1 MGFWKKLF
9 RFKKVKNDDAEN
21 WAELV
26 YARENVDVYDAEQRM
41 RYVTSCLE
49 QIAEASQELENVS
62 YEYSLVTSY
71 LTDIEE
77 IEALPK
83 EERDKVDKIARAL
96 KSLEQENSQYKDKKI
111 LISDEE
117 YYQMRRQET
126 EVEEG
131 INKLKEAEKYGVF
144 IKQDLQRLNGEL
156 HAYDYRKTELESIMV
171 NFKGM
176 ATIFLTALVICLLM
190 LVILQFGFQ
199 MNTYIGYFA
208 SILAGVLAIAVVCVK
223 YMDADR
229 ELLRVTKAINKLIQ
243 LQNKVKIRYVN
254 NINLLDYLYVKY
266 NVEHSSKL
274 EKKWKIFLQE
284 KEERKQFAEMEGKM
298 DNYRNQLLR
307 QLMRYRV
314 KAPERWVN
322 QINGLV
328 DKREMVE
335 TRHELI
341 QRRQAIRKQMEYNN
355 DVAKVAK
362 QEIMDLVRTYPEFA
376 QEITNMVDE
385 YESQHNI
392 IGKA

>member
-9 RFKKVKNDDAEN
+9 RSKKVKEDKEEN

-26 YARENVDVYDAEQRM
+26 YARKNVDIYDQEQRT

-49 QIAEASQELENVS
+49 QIAEASQELENVN

-77 IEALPK
+77 IESLPE
-83 EERDKVDKIARAL
+83 EEREKVNKIARTL
-96 KSLEQENSQYKDKKI
+96 QSLELEYAQYKDKKI
-111 LISDEE
+111 LISEEE

-131 INKLKEAEKYGVF
+131 IDKLKETEKYGTL

-156 HAYDYRKTELESIMV
+156 HAYDYRKIELESIMV

-176 ATIFLTALVICLLM
+176 AIIFLTALVICLVM
-190 LVILQFGFQ
+190 LVILQFGFE
-199 MNTYIGYFA
+199 MNTYIGYFV

-223 YMDADR
+223 YMDADK
-229 ELLRVTKAINKLIQ
+229 ELLRVSKAINKLIQ
-243 LQNKVKIRYVN
+243 LQNKVKIRYIN
-254 NINLLDYLYVKY
+254 NINLLEYLYMKY
-266 NVEHSSKL
+266 NVDHSSKL
-274 EKKWKIFLQE
+274 ERMWVNFLQE
-284 KEERKQFAEMEGKM
+284 KEERKQFAETEGKIES
-298 DNYRNQLLR
+298 YRSQLLR

-314 KAPERWVN
+314 KTPERWVN

-341 QRRQAIRKQMEYNN
+341 QRRQAIRKQIEYNN
-355 DVAKVAK
+355 DVATVAK
-362 QEIMDLVRTYPEFA
+362 QEIMDLVKTYPEFA
-376 QEITNMVDE
+376 QELTDMVDT
-385 YESQHNI
+385 YENRY
-392 IGKA
+392 K

>member
-9 RFKKVKNDDAEN
+9 RSKKVKEDKEEN

-26 YARENVDVYDAEQRM
+26 YARKNVDIYDQEQRT

-49 QIAEASQELENVS
+49 QIAEASQELENVN

-77 IEALPK
+77 IESLPE
-83 EERDKVDKIARAL
+83 EEREKVNKIARTL
-96 KSLEQENSQYKDKKI
+96 QSLELEYAQYKDKKI
-111 LISDEE
+111 LISEEE

-131 INKLKEAEKYGVF
+131 IDKLKETEKYGTL

-156 HAYDYRKTELESIMV
+156 HAYDYRKIELESIMV

-176 ATIFLTALVICLLM
+176 AIIFLTALVICLVM
-190 LVILQFGFQ
+190 LVILQFGFE
-199 MNTYIGYFA
+199 MNTYIGYFV

-223 YMDADR
+223 YMDADK
-229 ELLRVTKAINKLIQ
+229 ELLRVSKAINKLIQ
-243 LQNKVKIRYVN
+243 LQNKVKIRYIN
-254 NINLLDYLYVKY
+254 NINLLEYLYMKY
-266 NVEHSSKL
+266 NVDHSSKL
-274 EKKWKIFLQE
+274 ERMWVNFLQE
-284 KEERKQFAEMEGKM
+284 KEERKQFAETEGKIES
-298 DNYRNQLLR
+298 YRSQLLR

-314 KAPERWVN
+314 KTPERWVN

-341 QRRQAIRKQMEYNN
+341 QRRQAIRKQIEYNN
-355 DVAKVAK
+355 
-362 QEIMDLVRTYPEFA
+362 EIGRASCRERV
-376 QEITNMVDE
+376 
-385 YESQHNI
+385 
-392 IGKA
+392 